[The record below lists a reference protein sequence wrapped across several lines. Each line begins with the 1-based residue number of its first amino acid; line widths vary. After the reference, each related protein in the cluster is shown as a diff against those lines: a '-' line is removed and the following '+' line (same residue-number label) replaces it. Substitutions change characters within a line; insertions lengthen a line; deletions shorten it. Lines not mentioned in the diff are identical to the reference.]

1 MLQQTIEEQNRHFRW
16 HRLRERAMTPRRLL
30 QESDELLYWV
40 EECMVQE
47 RRIVPGWLVSRLMV
61 VLRHAH
67 PDLPARL
74 GRERRPNQVI
84 GLFIK
89 RRIPPYLRPEEAMD
103 LVHEMGGLTYLP
115 HPLDRNRSHFTPD
128 RIVELAPHV
137 DIIETYNPWCEPA
150 ANRAAAELAADLGKV
165 TATGSD
171 SHGLRE
177 LGRSWME
184 IEEFDGPDDFLHKL
198 AGARHIVTSTS
209 GTGRRA

>member
-74 GRERRPNQVI
+74 GRERRPNQV
-84 GLFIK
+84 
-89 RRIPPYLRPEEAMD
+89 
-103 LVHEMGGLTYLP
+103 
-115 HPLDRNRSHFTPD
+115 
-128 RIVELAPHV
+128 
-137 DIIETYNPWCEPA
+137 
-150 ANRAAAELAADLGKV
+150 
-165 TATGSD
+165 
-171 SHGLRE
+171 
-177 LGRSWME
+177 ME
-184 IEEFDGPDDFLHKL
+184 IIYDAQAALTEQACLSRRPAHVLPLF
-198 AGARHIVTSTS
+198 AGAR
-209 GTGRRA
+209 RRQLSEAAQ